1 MQPAL
6 LVIGSGTF
14 ARLLIIELLSRANAA
29 IIVASRRRENAQKLC
44 RELGAPR
51 LSPRQLDLRD
61 AEGLS
66 RSLAGVAAVL
76 CAAGPFQDMPL
87 TLAGLCLERRVPYID
102 IADARGF
109 VLAARELAT
118 DRRVESLY
126 CPGWST
132 TPALTALLAAKASA
146 GFDRV
151 DAVLLSMTVGLGA
164 PPGPATVSS
173 FLHSSAPGGLIET
186 ADVDLL
192 PRLLGARKVE
202 FRADFGPS
210 PLSKLTTGLSFA
222 PRRLVSSNSVARA
235 AAAIA
240 EVLAPWGSSAGGLRA
255 EISGSKD
262 GIPARRIVS
271 VKADKGAR
279 RLAVLPAAH
288 MTARLLA
295 GTVGPGL
302 PPLDRWIEWGDFEK
316 ECAGRGFRAAVE
328 ELHA

>member
-1 MQPAL
+1 MQPTL

-14 ARLLIIELLSRANAA
+14 ARLLIIELLSCANAA
-29 IIVASRRRENAQKLC
+29 IIVASRRLESAQSLC
-44 RELGAPR
+44 REIGPTR

-61 AEGLS
+61 AEALS
-66 RSLAGVAAVL
+66 RSLAGIGAAL
-76 CAAGPFQDMPL
+76 CAAGPFQDLPL

-109 VLAARELAT
+109 VLAARGLAS

-151 DAVLLSMTVGLGA
+151 DAVLLRMTVGLGA

-173 FLHSSAPGGLIET
+173 YLHSSAPGGLIET

-192 PRLLGARKVE
+192 PQLLGVRKVE
-202 FRADFGPS
+202 FRADFGRS
-210 PLSKLTTGLSFA
+210 PLSKLTAGLSFA
-222 PRRLVSSNSVARA
+222 SRHLAGSKIIARA
-235 AAAIA
+235 AAIMAA
-240 EVLAPWGSSAGGLRA
+240 ALAPWGSSAGGLEA
-255 EISGSKD
+255 EIAGSKD

-271 VKADKGAR
+271 VKAEHEAR
-279 RLAVLPAAH
+279 RLAVLPAAL
-288 MTARLLA
+288 MTERLLA
-295 GTVGPGL
+295 GNVGPGL
-302 PPLDRWIEWGDFEK
+302 PPLDRWIEWDAFEK
-316 ECAGRGFRAAVE
+316 ECAGRGFRVAVE